1 MLDAALLVVYEG
13 RFREEAV
20 RNQAWTDAQLD
31 KIAGALDAFEAAAG
45 SLGDRVDIGTIS
57 VGCGLGYLDLRLGHP
72 NWRAG
77 RPKPRSEER
86 RVGRAGGRTF
96 RSRWPPCH

>member
-45 SLGDRVDIGTIS
+45 RLGDRVDIDTIS
-57 VGCGLGYLDLRLGHP
+57 VGGGLGYIALPPAQLPRPH
-72 NWRAG
+72 G
-77 RPKPRSEER
+77 RPTPAEGAER
-86 RVGRAGGRTF
+86 QIGRACVGGRG
-96 RSRWPPCH
+96 WPGGG